1 MEGGKAM
8 KNKSRDEEL
17 RLISQGYEEWAR
29 KNKVEELPKRWT
41 SSGIE
46 YKPLYTPLD
55 VQDIDYLRD
64 VGFPGEYPYTR
75 GAYPLMHRGRLWITR
90 QYAGFG
96 TPQETNQRFKWLY
109 AEGNT
114 GLNIAFD
121 LVTQMGY
128 DSDEPEFRDEVGR
141 VGVAIDSMED
151 METMF
156 EGLPL
161 DKINAAFTINAVAPI
176 ILAMYQA
183 LAEKQGVPPE
193 KLQGTIQNDNLKEY
207 IGRGAFVYPVKAT
220 MRMTADLFEHCSK
233 VMPKYIP
240 VSVCGYHIRESGC
253 NAVQE
258 IGLAFLIATAY
269 IQHAVDR
276 GLEVDSFAPR
286 LSFNFATYMNFFE
299 EIAKYRAA
307 RRLWARIMRER
318 FGAKDPRSWK
328 LLYIGGSAGGT
339 YSWTQPDNNI
349 IRGTIESLAAIIGGC
364 NASAT
369 HTKDEGHTIPTEE
382 TMRTALRTQQII
394 AYETD
399 VPHVVDPMAGSYFIE
414 NLTNSMERAIE
425 EFMADIEARGGIVQA
440 IEEGHIQRLLT
451 RQAHDEAQRIQKGE
465 KVVVGENLFAID
477 GEVPSIKFHYT
488 DPRWVEEQI
497 ERLRSLRARRDN
509 QALQKALDKVRRA
522 AQGTD
527 NIMPPLIEAAKAYA
541 TLGEMAGVLREVYGE
556 FREPVNVF

>member
-1 MEGGKAM
+1 MDQR
-8 KNKSRDEEL
+8 NEEDL
-17 RLISQGYEEWAR
+17 QQITRAYEEWAK
-29 KNKVEELPKRWT
+29 KNKIEGLPKRYT

-55 VQDIDYLRD
+55 VQDVDYLRD
-64 VGFPGEYPYTR
+64 VGLPGEYPYTS
-75 GAYPLMHRGRLWITR
+75 GAYPLMHRGKLWTTR
-90 QYAGFG
+90 QYSGFG

-141 VGVAIDSMED
+141 VGVAIDSIED

-183 LAEKQGVPPE
+183 LAEEQGVPPE

-207 IGRGAFVYPVKAT
+207 IGRGAFIYPVKAT
-220 MRMTADLFEHCSK
+220 MRMTADLFEHCSR

-240 VSVCGYHIRESGC
+240 VSICGYHIRESGC

-258 IGLAFLIATAY
+258 IGLAFLIGTAY
-269 IQHAVDR
+269 IQHAIDR
-276 GLEVDSFAPR
+276 GLDVDSFAPR
-286 LSFNFATYMNFFE
+286 LSFNLATYMNFFE

-328 LLYIGGSAGGT
+328 LLFIGGSAGGT

-349 IRGTIESLAAIIGGC
+349 VRGTIEVLAGIIGGC

-382 TMRTALRTQQII
+382 TIRTALRTQQII

-399 VPHVVDPMAGSYFIE
+399 IPNVVDPLSGSYFIE
-414 NLTNSMERAIE
+414 SLTNSMETAIGD
-425 EFMADIEARGGIVQA
+425 FMAEIEARGGIVQA
-440 IEEGHIQRLLT
+440 IEEGYIQRLLT
-451 RQAHDEAQRIQKGE
+451 RQAHEEARRIQKGE

-477 GEVPSIKFHYT
+477 GEEPSISFHYT
-488 DPRWVEEQI
+488 DPHWVGNQI
-497 ERLRSLRARRDN
+497 ERLQALRARRDGR
-509 QALQKALDKVRRA
+509 AVRRSLDGVREA
-522 AQGTD
+522 AQGVD
-527 NIMPPLIEAAKAYA
+527 NLMPPLIEACKARA

>member
-1 MEGGKAM
+1 MDQR
-8 KNKSRDEEL
+8 NDEEL
-17 RLISQGYEEWAR
+17 QQIAKAYEDWAR
-29 KNKVEELPKRWT
+29 KNKVGELPKRYT

-46 YKPLYTPLD
+46 YKPLYTPVD
-55 VQDIDYLRD
+55 VQDVDYLRD
-64 VGFPGEYPYTR
+64 VGFPGEYPYTS

-90 QYAGFG
+90 QYSGFG

-109 AEGNT
+109 SEGNT

-121 LVTQMGY
+121 LVSQMGY
-128 DSDEPEFRDEVGR
+128 DSDEPEFMDEVGR
-141 VGVAIDSMED
+141 VGVAINSIED
-151 METMF
+151 MEAMF

-183 LAEKQGVPPE
+183 LAEEQGIPPD

-207 IGRGAFVYPVKAT
+207 IGRGAFIYPVKAT

-240 VSVCGYHIRESGC
+240 VSICGYHIRESGC

-269 IQHAVDR
+269 VQHAVDR
-276 GLEVDSFAPR
+276 GLDVDSFAPR
-286 LSFNFATYMNFFE
+286 LSFNLATYMNFFE

-307 RRLWARIMRER
+307 RRVWARIMRER

-328 LLYIGGSAGGT
+328 LLFIGGSAGGT

-349 IRGTIESLAAIIGGC
+349 IRGTIESLAGIIGGC

-382 TMRTALRTQQII
+382 TIRTALRTQQII
-394 AYETD
+394 AHETD
-399 VPHVVDPMAGSYFIE
+399 VPNVADPLAGSYFIE
-414 NLTNSMERAIE
+414 SLTNSMEVAIGD
-425 EFMADIEARGGIVQA
+425 FMADIEARGGIVRA
-440 IEEGHIQRLLT
+440 IEEGYIQRLLT
-451 RQAHDEAQRIQKGE
+451 RQAHEEARRIQKGE

-477 GEVPSIKFHYT
+477 GEEPSIRFHYT
-488 DPRWVEEQI
+488 DPHWVEEQI
-497 ERLRSLRARRDN
+497 ERLRALRARRDDRAV
-509 QALQKALDKVRRA
+509 QESLAKVRQA

-527 NIMPPLIEAAKAYA
+527 NLMPSLVESCKARA
-541 TLGEMAGVLREVYGE
+541 TLGEMAGTLREVYGE
-556 FREPVNVF
+556 FQEPVNVF